1 MRGRNNKKSRKVVHL
16 FQKRWVF
23 PAIYIACAAVI
34 LTVALWFQ
42 AANPKKAPN
51 KEQATPYSQTEDP
64 GIPVT
69 KSSEVVKMPAAA
81 NAEVVVKKKFYE
93 DAATEEEQEQ
103 ALVFY
108 NNTYSPNKGID
119 IAAKNGKEF
128 DVTAALSGTVT
139 KAEKDSLLGYVIT
152 VDNGNGLATSY
163 QSLGSVK
170 VEKGAKVAQGEVL
183 GKSGLSAMNKEAGS
197 HVHFEV
203 RKDNV
208 AVNPERYLNKLATDV
223 KAEAGAAKATNG
235 SADEKATNSQTE
247 DKQQK
252 EEKSTNGSADEKAT
266 NSQTEDK
273 QQKEEKST
281 NGSADEKATNSQTED
296 KQQKEEKSTNGS
308 ADEKA
313 TNSQTEDKQQKEEK
327 STNGSTE
334 SSSDSSSTQE

>member
-23 PAIYIACAAVI
+23 PALYIACAAVI

-51 KEQATPYSQTEDP
+51 QDQATPYTQTEDP
-64 GIPVT
+64 AVPVT

-81 NAEVVVKKKFYE
+81 NAEVVVQKKFYE
-93 DAATEEEQEQ
+93 DAASEAEQEK

-139 KAEKDSLLGYVIT
+139 KAEKDSLLGYVVT
-152 VDNGNGLATSY
+152 VDSGNGLAVSY

-170 VEKGAKVAQGEVL
+170 VEKGAKVTQGEVL
-183 GKSGLSAMNKEAGS
+183 GKSGLSAMNKDAGS

-208 AVNPERYLNKLATDV
+208 AVNPERYLNKNVTEI
-223 KAEAGAAKATNG
+223 KADAGATKATNASG
-235 SADEKATNSQTE
+235 TKTEEKGKKEEKSTSSTPESKKE
-247 DKQQK
+247 DKGQK
-252 EEKSTNGSADEKAT
+252 EEKSTSGSAD
-266 NSQTEDK
+266 DK
-273 QQKEEKST
+273 ET
-281 NGSADEKATNSQTED
+281 NGKTENKD
-296 KQQKEEKSTNGS
+296 QKQ
-308 ADEKA
+308 
-313 TNSQTEDKQQKEEK
+313 EK

>member
-23 PAIYIACAAVI
+23 PALYIACAAVI

-51 KEQATPYSQTEDP
+51 KEQATPYSQTENP
-64 GIPVT
+64 TVPVT
-69 KSSEVVKMPAAA
+69 KSSEVVKMPVAK
-81 NAEVVVKKKFYE
+81 NVDVVVKKKFYE
-93 DAATEEEQEQ
+93 DKAAEAEQEQ

-119 IAAKNGKEF
+119 IAAKNEKEF

-139 KAEKDSLLGYVIT
+139 KAEKDALLGYVVT

-208 AVNPERYLNKLATDV
+208 AVNPERYLNKLAADV
-223 KAEAGAAKATNG
+223 KAEVGAAKATNG
-235 SADEKATNSQTE
+235 SVDEKGKKEEKSTNSSADEKGKKEEKSTSGSTDEKQQKEEKSTSGSTDE
-247 DKQQK
+247 KQQK
-252 EEKSTNGSADEKAT
+252 EEKSTNSSADEK
-266 NSQTEDK
+266 SK
-273 QQKEEKST
+273 
-281 NGSADEKATNSQTED
+281 
-296 KQQKEEKSTNGS
+296 
-308 ADEKA
+308 
-313 TNSQTEDKQQKEEK
+313 KEEK

-334 SSSDSSSTQE
+334 SSNDSSSTQE

>member
-23 PAIYIACAAVI
+23 PALYIACAAII

-51 KEQATPYSQTEDP
+51 NEQATPYGQTENP
-64 GIPVT
+64 AVPVT
-69 KSSEVVKMPAAA
+69 KSSEVVKMPAAT
-81 NAEVVVKKKFYE
+81 NVDVVVKKKFYE
-93 DAATEEEQEQ
+93 DGAPEKEQEQ

-128 DVTAALSGTVT
+128 DVTAALSGTVK
-139 KAEKDSLLGYVIT
+139 KAEKDSLLGYVVT
-152 VDNGNGLATSY
+152 VDNGNGLATTY

-235 SADEKATNSQTE
+235 SADEKATNGKTDEKSQKEEKSTSADE
-247 DKQQK
+247 KQQK
-252 EEKSTNGSADEKAT
+252 EEKSTNGSADEK
-266 NSQTEDK
+266 

-281 NGSADEKATNSQTED
+281 NGSADE
-296 KQQKEEKSTNGS
+296 
-308 ADEKA
+308 
-313 TNSQTEDKQQKEEK
+313 KQQKEEK